1 MEDRI
6 FSGVGQAVKGF
17 SGLEVRPYCQ
27 TADMPRVRIDRLRVI
42 AYKTVFGEV
51 EYSLMGR
58 MGRVGEEWPM
68 ARPEKDFAPAWAQ
81 KERMEKQI
89 EQARREEA
97 ERASKRDIPPPARAV

>member
-1 MEDRI
+1 MRE
-6 FSGVGQAVKGF
+6 F

-27 TADMPRVRIDRLRVI
+27 TADMSRVRIDRLRVI

-58 MGRVGEEWPM
+58 MGRTGEEWPM
-68 ARPEKDFAPAWAQ
+68 VRPEKDFEAAWVQ

-89 EQARREEA
+89 EQARREET
-97 ERASKRDIPPPARAV
+97 ERASKRDIPPSARAV

>member
-1 MEDRI
+1 MRE
-6 FSGVGQAVKGF
+6 F
-17 SGLEVRPYCQ
+17 SGLEVRAYCQ

-58 MGRVGEEWPM
+58 MGRTGEEWPM
-68 ARPEKDFAPAWAQ
+68 ARPVNDFAAAWAQ

-89 EQARREEA
+89 EQARREETV
-97 ERASKRDIPPPARAV
+97 RASKRDIPPPARAV

>member
-1 MEDRI
+1 MRE
-6 FSGVGQAVKGF
+6 F

-27 TADMPRVRIDRLRVI
+27 TADMPHVHIDRLRVI

-51 EYSLMGR
+51 EYSVMGR
-58 MGRVGEEWPM
+58 MGRTGEEWPM
-68 ARPEKDFAPAWAQ
+68 ARPVNDFAAAWAQ

-89 EQARREEA
+89 EQERREET

>member
-1 MEDRI
+1 M
-6 FSGVGQAVKGF
+6 KGF

-58 MGRVGEEWPM
+58 MGRTGEEWPM
-68 ARPEKDFAPAWAQ
+68 ARPVNDFAAAWAQ

-89 EQARREEA
+89 EQARRC
-97 ERASKRDIPPPARAV
+97 

>member
-1 MEDRI
+1 M
-6 FSGVGQAVKGF
+6 KGF
-17 SGLEVRPYCQ
+17 SGLEVRAYCQ

-58 MGRVGEEWPM
+58 MGRTGEEWPM
-68 ARPEKDFAPAWAQ
+68 TRPVNNFAAAWEQ

-89 EQARREEA
+89 EQARREEL

>member
-1 MEDRI
+1 MRE
-6 FSGVGQAVKGF
+6 F

-51 EYSLMGR
+51 EYSLMGL
-58 MGRVGEEWPM
+58 MGRTGEEWPL
-68 ARPEKDFAPAWAQ
+68 ARPVNDFAAAWAQ

-89 EQARREEA
+89 EQERREES
-97 ERASKRDIPPPARAV
+97 ERASKRDIPPPERAV